1 MVSPD
6 AALKENDLPLD
17 IDIWT
22 EVLDQLDAPD
32 ISRLSRSSKKAAAL
46 VNALGWPSLAQRYR
60 MHHVTVDLSDEETP
74 KMSVLKHNF
83 HVAKSLHERR
93 MLAKQVGQNWDK
105 GYIPKIRISKER
117 ILVAAGPKLIGY
129 SLQPHR
135 YPHEEIA
142 RRIVTA
148 ETTVWTPQIDS
159 LQHRSIH
166 QNAYTDLR
174 RRNSHMNGRRTTAYS
189 PLEDITGFCELPDGQ
204 VVTGNVGGVL
214 QRQRF
219 SLDAQTSGET
229 QLAQSTALYPS
240 PSMQQIVEV
249 SGALSGTSS
258 LVLSATKDGRA
269 SLLRAEAPWI
279 QPSIIDTHT
288 RLWTAHLS
296 IASQPYAAFGGS
308 GGSSQALQIYP
319 VTPTGILVPE
329 KVQTPFLG
337 SKHARSAV
345 YGLATPPK
353 DMSMPYSNNPS
364 SVLLSAWYDSHARL
378 YDLRVSEMASRRP
391 VMEMQDPW
399 SHEALYCCDFTG
411 NGHIVA
417 GAARHGMLHIWDP
430 RLIRSPERSSA
441 TRSANVRQDI
451 QPDAVFASHRG
462 GWTVYT
468 PGQPN
473 SPVYDVKAEGGRIWG
488 VTNKRTFVLSF
499 DTQGAAADAVD
510 AKRWDIVSENM
521 TPRHTVHTDQRTGGR
536 SSAKGSE
543 EARDYA
549 TCYEHGDPL
558 LRPFYSLGADRDR
571 GGTQSRRAMSN
582 WS

>member
-1 MVSPD
+1 
-6 AALKENDLPLD
+6 
-17 IDIWT
+17 
-22 EVLDQLDAPD
+22 
-32 ISRLSRSSKKAAAL
+32 
-46 VNALGWPSLAQRYR
+46 
-60 MHHVTVDLSDEETP
+60 
-74 KMSVLKHNF
+74 
-83 HVAKSLHERR
+83 
-93 MLAKQVGQNWDK
+93 
-105 GYIPKIRISKER
+105 
-117 ILVAAGPKLIGY
+117 
-129 SLQPHR
+129 
-135 YPHEEIA
+135 
-142 RRIVTA
+142 
-148 ETTVWTPQIDS
+148 
-159 LQHRSIH
+159 
-166 QNAYTDLR
+166 
-174 RRNSHMNGRRTTAYS
+174 MNGRRTTAYS

-229 QLAQSTALYPS
+229 QLAHSTALYPS

-279 QPSIIDTHT
+279 QPSTIDTHT

-308 GGSSQALQIYP
+308 GGPSQALQIYP

-329 KVQTPFLG
+329 KAQTPFLG

-345 YGLATPPK
+345 YGLVTPPK

-364 SVLLSAWYDSHARL
+364 SVLLSAWYDSHARI
-378 YDLRVSEMASRRP
+378 YDMRVSKVASRRP

-411 NGHIVA
+411 NGRVVA

-430 RLIRSPERSSA
+430 RYIRSPERSSA
-441 TRSANVRQDI
+441 TRSPNLRQDN
-451 QPDAVFASHRG
+451 QPDTVFASHRG

-488 VTNKRTFVLSF
+488 VTNKRTFVLLF
-499 DTQGAAADAVD
+499 DIRGVAADAID
-510 AKRWDIVSENM
+510 ARGWDIVSKNV
-521 TPRHTVHTDQRTGGR
+521 TPRHTVHTGQRTGGR
-536 SSAKGSE
+536 QSAKDNE
-543 EARDYA
+543 EARNYA

-558 LRPFYSLGADRDR
+558 LRPFYSLGANREGR
-571 GGTQSRRAMSN
+571 GTQSHRAM
-582 WS
+582 